1 VERVRAAAAVI
12 ALDTNVVV
20 RFLTRDDPAQALR
33 ARALIDTGAAFVPR
47 TVVLETEWVLR
58 TIYRFE
64 RGAITVG
71 LMRLLGLP
79 GVEIEDRPT
88 VARALDWCGQ
98 GLDFADALHL
108 ASSGRAEA
116 FATFDRALR
125 RKARGVA
132 GTVPVVAP

>member
-1 VERVRAAAAVI
+1 MI

-20 RFLTRDDPAQALR
+20 RFLTRDDPGQALR
-33 ARALIDTGAAFVPR
+33 ARALIETGAAFVPR

-58 TIYRFE
+58 TIYRFD
-64 RGAITVG
+64 RAAIAAG

-108 ASSGRAEA
+108 ASSARAEA

-125 RKARGVA
+125 RKARAVV

>member
-1 VERVRAAAAVI
+1 VI

-20 RFLTRDDPAQALR
+20 RFLTRDDPGQAMR
-33 ARALIDTGAAFVPR
+33 AKALIETGAAFVPR

-64 RGAITVG
+64 RDAIAAG
-71 LMRLLGLP
+71 LTRLLGLP

-88 VARALDWCGQ
+88 VARALDWCRQ

-108 ASSGRAEA
+108 ASSVQAQA
-116 FATFDRALR
+116 FATFDRALQ
-125 RKARGVA
+125 RKARGIA
-132 GTVPVVAP
+132 GAVPVVAP

>member
-1 VERVRAAAAVI
+1 VI

-20 RFLTRDDPAQALR
+20 RFLTRDDPAQAIR
-33 ARALIDTGAAFVPR
+33 AKALIETGAAFVPR

-64 RGAITVG
+64 RDAIAAG
-71 LMRLLGLP
+71 LTRLLGLP

-88 VARALDWCGQ
+88 VARALDWCRQ

-108 ASSGRAEA
+108 ASSVQAQA
-116 FATFDRALR
+116 FATFDRALQ
-125 RKARGVA
+125 RKARGIA
-132 GTVPVVAP
+132 GVVPVVAP

>member
-1 VERVRAAAAVI
+1 MI

-20 RFLTRDDPAQALR
+20 RFLTRDDPGPAVR
-33 ARALIDTGAAFVPR
+33 ARALIETGAAFVPR

-58 TIYRFE
+58 TIYRFD
-64 RGAITVG
+64 RGAIAAG

-98 GLDFADALHL
+98 GVDFADALHL
-108 ASSGRAEA
+108 ASSTQAEA

-125 RKARGVA
+125 RKARAVR